1 MPTTEASRPG
11 HTARPVL
18 RRAAP
23 PVAIAAIAWLLG
35 ARHLAAAALIAG
47 TLLTILAFVAPEA
60 TSTIDRSVRRAAER
74 IGHLAGQVLLSA
86 IWALVVFPVWA
97 IGSAHRRLRHR
108 PTLAAAGWRAVHT
121 DPSAAPARTFNAPP
135 NTPAGASVLLRLAS
149 LAVAVLLGAVGALYF
164 WPERTVDRTRAPA
177 VIYRPQVFEPEDQA
191 RAVAYAFADD
201 PWADQAIYDAGK
213 TSAIPDPVVGWRG
226 RDVQT
231 QYVNIVDGHR
241 VSYAPENP
249 TLTVWFFGGSTMF
262 GDGQRDE
269 HTIPSEVARLAE
281 AEGVSIRAVN
291 FGAGSYNNFQGT
303 MWFLDALTREAP
315 PDVAVFYDGANEWS
329 TALER
334 VNYGELDPERIYYQ
348 AVNEEERAARQAR
361 APEVTLDAQEQA
373 EAAIDL
379 AAEQYRRGA
388 EIARWAGAANDVE
401 VIHVW
406 QPGLW
411 STPIQ
416 PFAQPLLELLA
427 SWGVDEAMLAQLEAA
442 MAEVREKSGIDPID
456 LSDALADVDQPTL
469 FDLMHTNELGA
480 RVIAEDLFEYLR
492 PALGG
497 D

>member
-1 MPTTEASRPG
+1 MPTTEASRAD
-11 HTARPVL
+11 HTAPQVL

-47 TLLTILAFVAPEA
+47 MLLTILGLVAPEA
-60 TSTIDRSVRRAAER
+60 TRTIDRSVRRAAER
-74 IGHLAGQVLLSA
+74 IGHLVGQVLLSA
-86 IWALVVFPVWA
+86 VWALLVFPVWA
-97 IGSAHRRLRHR
+97 VGSTYRRLRHR
-108 PTLAAAGWRAVHT
+108 PTLAAPGWRAVHT
-121 DPSAAPARTFNAPP
+121 DPSAAPDRTFNAPP
-135 NTPAGASVLLRLAS
+135 NTPAGGSLVLRLAS
-149 LAVAVLLGAVGALYF
+149 LLVAVLLGVVAAVYL
-164 WPERTVDRTRAPA
+164 WPERTVDRTQAPP

-191 RAVAYAFADD
+191 RTVAYAFEGDQ
-201 PWADQAIYDAGK
+201 WADQAIYDAGK
-213 TSAIPDPVVGWRG
+213 TSAVPDPVVGWRG
-226 RDVQT
+226 RDVRT

-249 TLTVWFFGGSTMF
+249 TITVWFFGGSTIF

-281 AEGVSIRAVN
+281 GEGVSIRAVN

-303 MWFLDALTREAP
+303 MWFLDALTREDP
-315 PDVAVFYDGANEWS
+315 PDVAVFYDGANDWS

-361 APEVTLDAQEQA
+361 APEVTLDAEEQV

-388 EIARWAGAANDVE
+388 EIARWAGDANGVE

-411 STPIQ
+411 STPVR
-416 PFAQPLLELLA
+416 PFAQPLLDA
-427 SWGVDEAMLAQLEAA
+427 WGFDEAMLAELDAA

-456 LSDALADVDQPTL
+456 LSDALAEVDQPTL

-492 PALGG
+492 PTLGV